1 MNRAMRASLVL
12 LLTLLALPAQAQ
24 LIAPGKLT
32 AAHARFEGLSGC
44 TNCHAL
50 GQRGIEPQKCLACHT
65 PLRARIRRDEGFHAT
80 TDRDCGTCHKD
91 HFGRDFDPA
100 RFDTDAFDHRKTGYP
115 LLGEHAGADCGSCHQ
130 SQFITA
136 ADVRAF
142 KLAAGRLD
150 ETYLGLANDCA
161 TCHRRENPHG
171 SDFSVDCQSCHN
183 PRAWEQVSDFD
194 HTTTGFALVGQHV
207 SLSCTSCHGETASGT
222 IQFAD
227 AEPACAT
234 CHRPDSPHGTQFRG
248 QDCATCHDAQ
258 TWKAAPNF
266 THARADFPLTGRHLR
281 IDCASCHTTV
291 AGRTQFEGIAHETC
305 QSCHEDQHDGT
316 LGTDCATCH
325 TTAGWQQMGRTFADD
340 RFDHAAA
347 TGFPLI
353 GAHADAACA
362 ACHATP
368 ARNDGAYRI
377 TFAGDAR
384 GVSFPPVVADDC
396 QSCHKDYHDGA
407 FTDLPGGTLCASCHG
422 QDGWLPASFGIERHN
437 AETTF
442 VLAGAHLA
450 TPCFACHGGQ
460 DAPPHFDFETT
471 ACEGCHAE
479 ENPHGEQ
486 FADETGATVCGGCH
500 TPSAWDLADFDHA
513 TTGFPLTGRHSVLDC
528 QSCHTPV
535 TSDDGQIVH
544 TLTGL
549 DAACATCHTDDDPH
563 RGQFED
569 ESCAACHGTQDFMV
583 ASFDHDRTRFPLIG
597 AHTTATC
604 GACHKMETAPDGASF
619 VRFKPLSTACAD
631 CHGGS

>member
-1 MNRAMRASLVL
+1 
-12 LLTLLALPAQAQ
+12 
-24 LIAPGKLT
+24 
-32 AAHARFEGLSGC
+32 
-44 TNCHAL
+44 
-50 GQRGIEPQKCLACHT
+50 
-65 PLRARIRRDEGFHAT
+65 
-80 TDRDCGTCHKD
+80 
-91 HFGRDFDPA
+91 
-100 RFDTDAFDHRKTGYP
+100 
-115 LLGEHAGADCGSCHQ
+115 
-130 SQFITA
+130 
-136 ADVRAF
+136 
-142 KLAAGRLD
+142 
-150 ETYLGLANDCA
+150 
-161 TCHRRENPHG
+161 
-171 SDFSVDCQSCHN
+171 
-183 PRAWEQVSDFD
+183 
-194 HTTTGFALVGQHV
+194 
-207 SLSCTSCHGETASGT
+207 
-222 IQFAD
+222 
-227 AEPACAT
+227 
-234 CHRPDSPHGTQFRG
+234 
-248 QDCATCHDAQ
+248 
-258 TWKAAPNF
+258 
-266 THARADFPLTGRHLR
+266 
-281 IDCASCHTTV
+281 
-291 AGRTQFEGIAHETC
+291 
-305 QSCHEDQHDGT
+305 
-316 LGTDCATCH
+316 
-325 TTAGWQQMGRTFADD
+325 MGRTFADD

-347 TGFPLI
+347 TGFALI